1 MAFNKDEEIEMKY
14 NIKTNAAEMQSKKRT
29 IDNITKQ
36 TRTNPFAKDTKQQ
49 PDQSFTS
56 SNFQSAVS
64 EVPKEHVVNQEE
76 INQVTQVEDLKP
88 KEEESAIE
96 KEWRQI
102 KEQNEQDK
110 AAQVNDNNLPITNFD
125 HPLKLNDDGSLSFY
139 WFDAHEE
146 NFGNE
151 IYLFGKVW

>member
-1 MAFNKDEEIEMKY
+1 MEDNTEMAFNKDEEIEMKY

-76 INQVTQVEDLKP
+76 INQVT
-88 KEEESAIE
+88 
-96 KEWRQI
+96 
-102 KEQNEQDK
+102 
-110 AAQVNDNNLPITNFD
+110 
-125 HPLKLNDDGSLSFY
+125 
-139 WFDAHEE
+139 
-146 NFGNE
+146 
-151 IYLFGKVW
+151 